1 MKNFVKIIIAL
12 GKKYGQNSPEQMRAW
27 VCETQE
33 QLDNYAEIFLGSN
46 FVKNLSK

>member
-27 VCETQE
+27 TCETDQE
-33 QLDNYAEIFLGSN
+33 INNYAEIFLGSN
-46 FVKNLSK
+46 YVNGLTK